1 MQELRGFSV
10 PKNFRGGH
18 PVKVQ
23 LWWAVQKTLFA
34 WSPQILYRWRA
45 FLLRLFGAKIGKGVV
60 IRPSVKITYPWKL
73 TLGDYVW
80 VGDDAVLYTLGE
92 IRVGANSVVSQKSY
106 LCTGS
111 HDYQSA
117 HFDIYARPI
126 VIGEKCWLATDVFV
140 APGVTIGD
148 GAVVGARSSVFSA
161 LPGNV
166 ICRGNPAK
174 VIRARI
180 ERTSM
185 SDEPDAI
192 RSA

>member
-92 IRVGANSVVSQKSY
+92 ITVGANSVVSQKSY

>member
-1 MQELRGFSV
+1 
-10 PKNFRGGH
+10 
-18 PVKVQ
+18 
-23 LWWAVQKTLFA
+23 
-34 WSPQILYRWRA
+34 
-45 FLLRLFGAKIGKGVV
+45 
-60 IRPSVKITYPWKL
+60 
-73 TLGDYVW
+73 
-80 VGDDAVLYTLGE
+80 
-92 IRVGANSVVSQKSY
+92 VVSQKSY

-148 GAVVGARSSVFSA
+148 GAVVGARSSVFTA

-174 VIRARI
+174 VIRLRV
-180 ERTSM
+180 E
-185 SDEPDAI
+185 E
-192 RSA
+192 